1 MAAAPKALS
10 ETVTDKQIEEVLQRV
25 TNNAEQVDALVF
37 EIVKRYCAPVDVLLE
52 RIKYV
57 VQTQELSDKQLE
69 HYILN
74 LPAQLYFTNTF
85 AENLGIRDDIAR
97 LLYKEAYNKHRQAAN
112 GTVADKSAQAEMHSN
127 AEALAAVVYNRAAKM
142 VKSKMD
148 MAYEMLAALKKVVSH
163 RMAEKQLAN
172 SDTGRT
178 EK

>member
-10 ETVTDKQIEEVLQRV
+10 ETVTDEQLNEVLQRV
-25 TNNAEQVDALVF
+25 TNNAEQVDKLVF
-37 EIVKRYCAPVDVLLE
+37 EVVRHYCAPVDLLLD
-52 RIKYV
+52 RLKYV
-57 VQTQELSDKQLE
+57 LQSQDISDKQLD

-74 LPAQLYFTNTF
+74 IPAQLYFTNTV

-142 VKSKMD
+142 VRSKMD